1 MLCGFTNQA
10 MVKGKSMKRVLLV
23 VALTGS
29 AFAAQNGA
37 VPTKTSPAAPAQQ
50 PIVVAPVAKQSFA
63 QSNGT
68 SNAGA
73 LEKVLNQ
80 MDAAA
85 AKFSSAQANLDT
97 DNYSKVVDDHDI
109 QKGTFYVRKTGK
121 GIEMALDIT
130 QPEKKYVLF
139 NEGTVQVYEPKID
152 QVTKYN
158 AGKNRAAMESFLVL
172 GFGGKGHDL
181 PKQFDVKYAGTEDV
195 GGVNAAKL
203 ELVPR
208 QASVK
213 NMYSLITLWIDPA
226 RGVSVQ
232 QKFLDEKSGDYRLA
246 KYSNIKMNE
255 KVPDSVFRLKTGSK
269 TRFVSPQG

>member
-1 MLCGFTNQA
+1 
-10 MVKGKSMKRVLLV
+10 VKGKFMKCVLLV
-23 VALTGS
+23 VAVALTAA

-37 VPTKTSPAAPAQQ
+37 VPAKGAPATS
-50 PIVVAPVAKQSFA
+50 AKQSVMVAQATGLSFA
-63 QSNGT
+63 QSNAA
-68 SNAGA
+68 SNGGA
-73 LEKVLNQ
+73 LEKVLSQ
-80 MDAAA
+80 MDATA
-85 AKFSSAQANLDT
+85 AKFSSAQADLET

-109 QKGTFYVRKTGK
+109 QKGTFFVRKTGK
-121 GIEMALDIT
+121 GVEMALDIT
-130 QPEKKYVLF
+130 EPEKKYVLF
-139 NEGTVQVYEPKID
+139 NEGTVQVFEPKID

-181 PKQFDVKYAGTEDV
+181 PKQFDVKYAGTENV

-255 KVPDSVFRLKTGSK
+255 KIPDSVFRLKTTSK

>member
-1 MLCGFTNQA
+1 
-10 MVKGKSMKRVLLV
+10 MKRVLLV
-23 VALTGS
+23 VAVALTGS

-37 VPTKTSPAAPAQQ
+37 LPAKTSPAAPARQAV
-50 PIVVAPVAKQSFA
+50 VVAQVARQSFA
-63 QSNGT
+63 QSNAGST
-68 SNAGA
+68 SGA
-73 LEKVLNQ
+73 LEKVLSQ
-80 MDAAA
+80 MDATS
-85 AKFSSAQANLDT
+85 AKFSSAQADLET

-130 QPEKKYVLF
+130 QPEKKFVLF

-181 PKQFDVKYAGTEDV
+181 PKQFDVKYAGTENV

-213 NMYSLITLWIDPA
+213 NMYSLITLWIDPL

-246 KYSNIKMNE
+246 KYSNVKMNE
-255 KVPDSVFRLKTGSK
+255 KISDSVFRLKTGSK

>member
-1 MLCGFTNQA
+1 
-10 MVKGKSMKRVLLV
+10 MKPVLLV
-23 VALTGS
+23 VGIALTAG
-29 AFAAQNGA
+29 ALAAQNGT
-37 VPTKTSPAAPAQQ
+37 VPAKNLPSGNAKQQVTVAQ
-50 PIVVAPVAKQSFA
+50 VAKQSFVQSDA
-63 QSNGT
+63 RSNG
-68 SNAGA
+68 GA
-73 LEKVLNQ
+73 LEKVLSQ
-80 MDAAA
+80 MDATA
-85 AKFSSAQANLDT
+85 AKFSSAQADLES

-109 QKGTFYVRKTGK
+109 QKGTFFVRKTNK
-121 GIEMALDIT
+121 GVEMALDIA

-181 PKQFDVKYAGTEDV
+181 PKQFDVKYAGTENV

-203 ELVPR
+203 DLVPR

-255 KVPDSVFRLKTGSK
+255 KVPDSVFRLKTTSK